1 MPLDR
6 PHIPTAQLPV
16 VLVHGIWNTAAI
28 FRPLKAHLERQG
40 WTVFA
45 LSMKPNNGDAPLEV
59 LAQQVAAFVNQ
70 ALGAQQPF
78 HLIGFSMGG
87 LISRYYVQR
96 LGGLAR
102 VQRFVTISTPHR
114 GTWLGLFSHRRGIR
128 QMRPGSPFL
137 NALNQ
142 DIAQLNSIE
151 FSSLW
156 TPFDLLILP
165 PWSSDLTR
173 WGVGRSQKLQIST
186 HNRMIFDLLGR
197 EVITRHLLG
206 KVNASIPIDHRP

>member
-1 MPLDR
+1 MALDSR

-40 WTVFA
+40 WTVFV

-59 LAQQVAAFVNQ
+59 LAQQVAAFVHQ
-70 ALGAQQPF
+70 SLGAQQPF
-78 HLIGFSMGG
+78 HLVGFSMGG
-87 LISRYYVQR
+87 LIARYYVQR
-96 LGGLAR
+96 LGGLAQ

-142 DIAQLNSIE
+142 DIYQLNSIE

-165 PWSSDLTR
+165 PWSSDLAG
-173 WGVGRSQKLQIST
+173 WGVGHSQKLQVFT
-186 HNRMIFDLLGR
+186 HNRMIFDVSGL
-197 EVITRHLLG
+197 EAITHYLLG
-206 KVNASIPIDHRP
+206 KG